1 VVQRIEG
8 GALRMRTVCAVGLL
22 SLAYEGAYW
31 IGRERTKDARPRY
44 PEAEVPI
51 AFGEMM
57 VQSTGGVDRDDS
69 VDFSG

>member
-1 VVQRIEG
+1 
-8 GALRMRTVCAVGLL
+8 MRTVCAVGLL
-22 SLAYEGAYW
+22 SLAQEGTYR
-31 IGRERTKDARPRY
+31 IRRERTNDARHRY

-57 VQSTGGVDRDDS
+57 VQSPGGVDRDDS

>member
-1 VVQRIEG
+1 
-8 GALRMRTVCAVGLL
+8 MRPVCAVG
-22 SLAYEGAYW
+22 SLWLAQERAYW
-31 IGRERTKDARPRY
+31 IGRERTNDARHRY

-57 VQSTGGVDRDDS
+57 VQSPGGVDRDDS